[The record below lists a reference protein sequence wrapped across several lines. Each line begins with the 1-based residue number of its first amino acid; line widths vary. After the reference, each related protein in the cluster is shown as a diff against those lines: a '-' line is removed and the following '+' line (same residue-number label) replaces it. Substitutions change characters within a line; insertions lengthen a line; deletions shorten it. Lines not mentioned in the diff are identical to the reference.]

1 MNTSFQSIDELL
13 NHVTNNTDDIIGQIS
28 ENDIDVDNI
37 DDMEKFL
44 QEMVDLGLLRI
55 AGQDEAGNNLYEAT
69 SSDDLI

>member
-13 NHVTNNTDDIIGQIS
+13 AHVTDNTDDIIDTIA

-44 QEMVDLGLLRI
+44 QQMVDLGLLRI
-55 AGQDEAGNNLYEAT
+55 AGQDEAGNNLYEAV
-69 SSDDLI
+69 

>member
-13 NHVTNNTDDIIGQIS
+13 THVTNNTDDIIDTIA

-44 QEMVDLGLLRI
+44 QQMVDLGLLRI
-55 AGQDEAGNNLYEAT
+55 AGQDEAGNNLYEAV
-69 SSDDLI
+69 

>member
-55 AGQDEAGNNLYEAT
+55 AGQDEAGNNLYEA
-69 SSDDLI
+69 I